1 MLIVDFTLDSLSS
14 IRSRSTNR
22 SIAKEHLSGEVCS
35 HLKLP
40 RGKIR
45 KEMEKRVNMALG
57 ALKRRGRVKEYK
69 TPHNVRRIRLVKDDH
84 PLFTS

>member
-1 MLIVDFTLDSLSS
+1 
-14 IRSRSTNR
+14 
-22 SIAKEHLSGEVCS
+22 
-35 HLKLP
+35 
-40 RGKIR
+40 
-45 KEMEKRVNMALG
+45 MEKRVNMALG